1 MALAACGESPAA
13 PAGGGPDSLTVLP
26 RSLSPGEQRAVRG
39 GSHFAF
45 DLLKAVDQGARGNV
59 LLSPLSVSFA
69 LGLTM
74 NGSAGTTQA
83 QMQQVLGWGAA
94 PRAEINAAYRDLMTL
109 LPQLDSGNVTVQ
121 IANGIWV
128 RRPNVPDTG
137 FVSDAR
143 VFFGAPV
150 QSLATPS
157 LMYDSVNARGAR
169 ATRNMIPRVLE
180 GTPSDDLMM
189 VLGNTV
195 YFAGTWRERF
205 DPARTAPRPFTLENG
220 TVVPVPMMSRVGGA
234 PTVYLGGADRLPPL
248 VATEL
253 PYGNSAYSMLVLMP
267 MVGSAGDVVQRLDTA
282 LYGQISRAVATGET
296 RGEVVLPKFT
306 LTASRALSSA
316 LSAMGMSR
324 AFSDQAEFPRL
335 FPSVATK
342 IGFVQHAV
350 AVTVEERGT
359 RAAAVTAVGIV
370 PVSMP
375 AGVVVNRPFIF
386 LIRERLTGAILFAGV
401 VRDPRPPQ

>member
-1 MALAACGESPAA
+1 VIDHPDAWLLVKQGAAEAADEECEARVGMTSAQLAA
-13 PAGGGPDSLTVLP
+13 
-26 RSLSPGEQRAVRG
+26 
-39 GSHFAF
+39 
-45 DLLKAVDQGARGNV
+45 
-59 LLSPLSVSFA
+59 
-69 LGLTM
+69 
-74 NGSAGTTQA
+74 
-83 QMQQVLGWGAA
+83 
-94 PRAEINAAYRDLMTL
+94 
-109 LPQLDSGNVTVQ
+109 
-121 IANGIWV
+121 
-128 RRPNVPDTG
+128 
-137 FVSDAR
+137 
-143 VFFGAPV
+143 
-150 QSLATPS
+150 
-157 LMYDSVNARGAR
+157 AR
-169 ATRNMIPRVLE
+169 ARL
-180 GTPSDDLMM
+180 L
-189 VLGNTV
+189 
-195 YFAGTWRERF
+195 
-205 DPARTAPRPFTLENG
+205 DP
-220 TVVPVPMMSRVGGA
+220 
-234 PTVYLGGADRLPPL
+234 
-248 VATEL
+248 
-253 PYGNSAYSMLVLMP
+253 
-267 MVGSAGDVVQRLDTA
+267 GSLLQRLDTA

>member
-1 MALAACGESPAA
+1 
-13 PAGGGPDSLTVLP
+13 
-26 RSLSPGEQRAVRG
+26 
-39 GSHFAF
+39 
-45 DLLKAVDQGARGNV
+45 
-59 LLSPLSVSFA
+59 
-69 LGLTM
+69 
-74 NGSAGTTQA
+74 
-83 QMQQVLGWGAA
+83 
-94 PRAEINAAYRDLMTL
+94 
-109 LPQLDSGNVTVQ
+109 
-121 IANGIWV
+121 
-128 RRPNVPDTG
+128 
-137 FVSDAR
+137 
-143 VFFGAPV
+143 
-150 QSLATPS
+150 
-157 LMYDSVNARGAR
+157 
-169 ATRNMIPRVLE
+169 
-180 GTPSDDLMM
+180 
-189 VLGNTV
+189 V

-220 TVVPVPMMSRVGGA
+220 TVVQVPMMSRVGGA
-234 PTVYLGGADRLPPL
+234 PTAYLGGADRLPPL
-248 VATEL
+248 
-253 PYGNSAYSMLVLMP
+253 
-267 MVGSAGDVVQRLDTA
+267 
-282 LYGQISRAVATGET
+282 VATGET

-306 LTASRALSSA
+306 LTASRALSPA